1 MGDQVIARVVL
12 KANSTLVFS
21 RYESRGKHFA
31 SIRKFVT
38 TQRYDGPTK
47 SGFVVGSKLLREL
60 IGVLARL
67 ERTIFP
73 KAEHEFQTIT
83 KSATERIRVVTLPD
97 EETDGL
103 PSVDIREYVDT
114 PTYQGPTKSGI
125 RFLWNLLPDV
135 LTCLR
140 EQLKV
145 LNEIE
150 LREPSLFKPD
160 PIEQEQAQRG
170 DPGLSGPAVLTKL
183 LGGNLKQFPH
193 DFADNSLIEGKRI
206 KLPDVPLRLEQDNTA
221 AYFLRTD
228 DGAFCKVRN
237 PAEGNFIIYAQMR
250 GVAEVALP
258 KEMISIFR
266 TVKTYENYVREL
278 RVKVLARLLKQTPQR
293 SVAEYEADKLFRECG
308 LPKLEG

>member
-1 MGDQVIARVVL
+1 MEDPVIARVVL
-12 KANSTLVFS
+12 NASSTLVFS
-21 RYESRGKHFA
+21 RYDSRGKHFA

-47 SGFVVGSKLLREL
+47 SGFVVSNKLLQEL

-67 ERTIFP
+67 ERTIPP
-73 KAEHEFQTIT
+73 KTEHEFQTIP
-83 KSATERIRVVTLPD
+83 KSASDRIRIATLPD

-150 LREPSLFKPD
+150 LREPSLFKPE
-160 PIEQEQAQRG
+160 PIEQEQSERG
-170 DPGLSGPAVLTKL
+170 DPGLSGPTVLAKL
-183 LGGNLKQFPH
+183 LGGNLKQFPQ
-193 DFADNSLIEGKRI
+193 DFSDNSVIKGKQI
-206 KLPDVPLRLEQDNTA
+206 KLPDVPLRLEQDNTG
-221 AYFLRTD
+221 AYLLETD
-228 DGAFCKVRN
+228 DGVFCKARN

-250 GVAEVALP
+250 GLAEVTLP

-266 TVKTYENYVREL
+266 TAKAYENYVREL
-278 RVKVLARLLKQTPQR
+278 RLKVLARLLKQTPQR
-293 SVAEYEADKLFRECG
+293 SVAEYEADKLLRECG
-308 LPKLEG
+308 LPRLEG